1 MTMIIGINCGHTISG
16 QPGSGAVGYLN
27 ESNETRRVGKSLIT
41 LLRRAGHTVY
51 DCTNDYAHTTSENLA
66 EIVRMANEREL
77 DLFVSIHFNSGG
89 GKGTEVFTA
98 GGRSFTEA
106 EAVCKT
112 LSAFGFKNRGI
123 KDGSGLYVIR
133 HTKAKAMLVEVCFV
147 DSKEDADLYNRLGAD
162 RTAQAICSAICGNK
176 TEEITLTQYEELKK
190 EIENLKPM
198 VYDYIDE
205 NMPAWARGTIEKLRD
220 KGYILGDENGRLGL
234 TPEMIRMFVVLDKAG
249 IF

>member
-1 MTMIIGINCGHTISG
+1 
-16 QPGSGAVGYLN
+16 
-27 ESNETRRVGKSLIT
+27 
-41 LLRRAGHTVY
+41 
-51 DCTNDYAHTTSENLA
+51 
-66 EIVRMANEREL
+66 
-77 DLFVSIHFNSGG
+77 
-89 GKGTEVFTA
+89 
-98 GGRSFTEA
+98 
-106 EAVCKT
+106 
-112 LSAFGFKNRGI
+112 
-123 KDGSGLYVIR
+123 
-133 HTKAKAMLVEVCFV
+133 MLVEVCFV